1 MIKVDILSISFCKKE
16 IIFLYLQKQ
25 NTSPLQVSKKRAPIR
40 SLTMGALTTQK
51 LN

>member
-1 MIKVDILSISFCKKE
+1 MINKPISGFVAE
-16 IIFLYLQKQ
+16 TEHFSH
-25 NTSPLQVSKKRAPIR
+25 TGKKRAPIR

>member
-1 MIKVDILSISFCKKE
+1 METNQPPDL
-16 IIFLYLQKQ
+16 LQKQ